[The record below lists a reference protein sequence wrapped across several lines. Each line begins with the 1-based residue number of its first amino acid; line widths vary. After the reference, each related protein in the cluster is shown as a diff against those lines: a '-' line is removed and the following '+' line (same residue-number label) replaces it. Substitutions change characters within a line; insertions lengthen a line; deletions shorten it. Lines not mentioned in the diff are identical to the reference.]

1 MTLETWLASL
11 HLLALLTLVVFA
23 SSQIALCRIEW
34 MNDAVVRRLAR
45 LDMLYGWAAL
55 ALLLSG
61 VVRIVWGAKGIG
73 WYVSQPLFHLKM
85 LLVVVVAILGIRS
98 SLVIRRWVRTLDA
111 ANTLPAAQEI
121 LQTRRSLMVQ
131 AHIVPVV
138 AVIAVFWA
146 NGW

>member
-23 SSQIALCRIEW
+23 SSQTALCRMDW
-34 MNDAVVRRLAR
+34 MNAAVVYRLAR
-45 LDMLYGWAAL
+45 LDQLYGLAAL

-61 VVRIVWGAKGIG
+61 VARIIWGTKGML

-85 LLVVVVAILGIRS
+85 LLLVVVVILGIRS
-98 SLVIRRWVRTLDA
+98 SLVIRRWVRTL
-111 ANTLPAAQEI
+111 NVSGSLPQAQEV
-121 LQTRRSLMVQ
+121 LRTRRSMMVQ
-131 AHIVPVV
+131 THIVPVIV
-138 AVIAVFWA
+138 VVAVFWA